1 MQLKTVKEYTVI
13 VFASIL
19 YAFSTYFF
27 IFPLGIFLGGT
38 SGISVILNYFI
49 PFSPGIILMMI
60 NIMLLVLAFLL
71 LGKDMAIKIFVGSSV
86 TTAAIGGLE
95 ILFPSPDPIISNIY
109 ISCVVGAIL
118 ICIASATLFYVRS
131 SSGGTDIA
139 AQIVNKYTKMNI
151 GKALLCTDILIVI
164 VGGII
169 SGFSIAVAS
178 VIGLLIKTFG
188 IDFMIAFI
196 QNRFSKETPQNR

>member
-1 MQLKTVKEYTVI
+1 MKTVKEYTVI

-27 IFPLGIFLGGT
+27 IFPSGIFLGGT

-60 NIMLLVLAFLL
+60 NITLLILALLL
-71 LGKDMAIKIFVGSSV
+71 LGKEMAIRIFVGSLV
-86 TTAAIGGLE
+86 TTVAIGGLE
-95 ILFPSPDPIISNIY
+95 ILFPSPDPIIPNIY
-109 ISCVVGAIL
+109 ISCVIGSIL

-139 AQIVNKYTKMNI
+139 AQIINKYTKMNI

-169 SGFSIAVAS
+169 SGCSIAVAS

-196 QNRFSKETPQNR
+196 QNHFSKETPQNR

>member
-1 MQLKTVKEYTVI
+1 MKTVKEYTVI

-27 IFPLGIFLGGT
+27 IFPSGIFLGGT

-60 NIMLLVLAFLL
+60 NITLLVLALLL
-71 LGKDMAIKIFVGSSV
+71 LGKEMAIRIFVGSLV
-86 TTAAIGGLE
+86 TTVAIGGLE
-95 ILFPSPDPIISNIY
+95 ILFPSPDPIIPNIY
-109 ISCVVGAIL
+109 ISCVIGAIL

-139 AQIVNKYTKMNI
+139 AQIINKYTKMNI

-169 SGFSIAVAS
+169 SGCSIAVAS

-196 QNRFSKETPQNR
+196 QNHFSKETPQNR